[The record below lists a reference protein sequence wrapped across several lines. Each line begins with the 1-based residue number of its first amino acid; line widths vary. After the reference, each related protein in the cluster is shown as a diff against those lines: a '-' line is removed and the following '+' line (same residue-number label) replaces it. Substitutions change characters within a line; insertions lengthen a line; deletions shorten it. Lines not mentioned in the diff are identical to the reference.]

1 MKIIF
6 KLLLVVVI
14 LSNSNIVQG
23 QTQKRDQEKP
33 TVSKE
38 NRIPTAMFM
47 SDFHIGEVY
56 GSVTRVLPENDAKAN
71 YESAIVNGETIYYRK
86 EVAEL
91 VNSLDRELGP
101 NEKIP
106 YLILMGDIFDMAIHN
121 ESDVLNLAHTFFNEI
136 QFTQNKRTFI
146 SYFRKIIYLP
156 GNHDHHVWK
165 MLQEEYYISHQ
176 LVNNFKSLPIPQQAI
191 GLLDLESSKTV
202 IKDAVIFPDH
212 PKNFLASVLSQNKKE
227 VYIAYPNLYI
237 KYKESNHSNEESA
250 GICVT
255 HGHFFEPGWNKSSLL
270 SDNKN
275 KDMNDSAYFSELEK
289 NNSPLT
295 EFSDFE
301 VAQTS
306 EALAQ
311 GISDLQFYQ
320 DAAYEQKYEKLS
332 KLYPQLF
339 PIKMQK
345 SNKPKDFDILSLMKY
360 PDLVDEYLM
369 YTQKQMKHLKQ
380 GDKTYS
386 LNLKKLVYGHT
397 HVPCFNVK
405 YSKHISNVD
414 KTFIDLDLTI
424 YNTGGWVN
432 INDVGRPNP
441 MFLYNDGGIQSVFGE
456 TF

>member
-1 MKIIF
+1 
-6 KLLLVVVI
+6 
-14 LSNSNIVQG
+14 
-23 QTQKRDQEKP
+23 
-33 TVSKE
+33 
-38 NRIPTAMFM
+38 
-47 SDFHIGEVY
+47 
-56 GSVTRVLPENDAKAN
+56 
-71 YESAIVNGETIYYRK
+71 
-86 EVAEL
+86 
-91 VNSLDRELGP
+91 
-101 NEKIP
+101 
-106 YLILMGDIFDMAIHN
+106 
-121 ESDVLNLAHTFFNEI
+121 
-136 QFTQNKRTFI
+136 
-146 SYFRKIIYLP
+146 
-156 GNHDHHVWK
+156 
-165 MLQEEYYISHQ
+165 MLQEQYYISNH
-176 LVNNFKSLPIPQQAI
+176 LVNTFKSLPLPQQAI
-191 GLLDLESSKTV
+191 GLLDLGNNKMV

-212 PKNFLASVLSQNKKE
+212 SKNFLASVLSQNKKK

-237 KYKESNHSNEESA
+237 KYKDSTKSNKESA

-270 SDNKN
+270 FDNKN
-275 KDMNDSAYFSELEK
+275 KDMSAAVYFRELEK

-320 DAAYEQKYEKLS
+320 DAGYEKKYEKLS

-345 SNKPKDFDILSLMKY
+345 SHKPKDFDILSLMKY
-360 PDLVDEYLM
+360 PDLVDKFLM
-369 YTQKQMKHLKQ
+369 YTQKQMRHLKQ
-380 GDKTYS
+380 GNQTYS

-405 YSKHISNVD
+405 YTKHIRNAD

-432 INDVGRPNP
+432 INDVARPNP
-441 MFLYNDGGIQSVFGE
+441 MFLYKDGRIQPVFKDI
-456 TF
+456 F